1 MNNFFK
7 NKKIFISGASGSLGS
22 KLAEDFS
29 KYNVKLML
37 QGRSLSKLNK
47 IKLKIRSFINY

>member
-7 NKKIFISGASGSLGS
+7 NKNFISGASGSLGS

-29 KYNVKLML
+29 SIML
-37 QGRSLSKLNK
+37 N
-47 IKLKIRSFINY
+47 